1 MKLSIWMCPWDLEG
15 RDPEAVL
22 DELQSLGLNCCSLAV
37 AYHGGRMLLPR
48 HPWRMVYE
56 QHPSALYFE
65 PDLSRFG
72 RLKPAVSPL
81 AGLLPPFLQAA
92 RRRGF
97 PVEAWTVFCHND
109 YLGATAP
116 DCCVENAFGDRY
128 TYALCP
134 SHPDVRAY
142 ILALGEAVAKMEGI
156 AAIDV
161 EALSYMGYEHLSLHD
176 KRGTKLSPAAAQML
190 SVCFCRYCR
199 ARESEEKAEAARRA
213 IRAAV
218 NEEAAAGLPAIE
230 PTPIPPVL
238 RELRSAAGG
247 MRLNLRVSP
256 DRLFHGGKTAISFEE
271 AAQVA
276 DEATLTF
283 FGTPVSGAPIPPRAT
298 RPLPVRAGFV
308 FHGPD
313 CSSEADV
320 RNRLET
326 LAATDPDG
334 ISFYSYSMASRTQ
347 LEWLRR
353 TLKGVTQ

>member
-1 MKLSIWMCPWDLEG
+1 MKLSIWLCPWDLEG
-15 RDPEAVL
+15 REPEAVL

-65 PDLSRFG
+65 TDLNRFG

-81 AGLLPPFLQAA
+81 ADLLPPFLEAA

-116 DCCVENAFGDRY
+116 DCCAENAFGDRY

-142 ILALGEAVAKMEGI
+142 VLALCEAVSNIEGI

-161 EALSYMGYEHLSLHD
+161 EALSYMGYEHLSLHE
-176 KRGTKLSPAAAQML
+176 KRGAQLSPAVAQML

-199 ARESEEKAEAARRA
+199 ARGGGEKAEEVRRA
-213 IRAAV
+213 VRAAV
-218 NEEAAAGLPAIE
+218 NGEARAELPAIG
-230 PTPIPPVL
+230 PTPVPPVL
-238 RELRSAAGG
+238 QELRSAAGG
-247 MRLNLRVSP
+247 VRLNLRVSP
-256 DRLFHGGKTAISFEE
+256 DPHFRGGKTAISFEE
-271 AAQVA
+271 AARVA
-276 DEATLTF
+276 DEATVTF
-283 FGTPVSGAPIPPRAT
+283 FGTRVSAEAIPSRSN

-320 RNRLET
+320 RNRFET
-326 LAATDPDG
+326 LAPADPDG

-353 TLKGVTQ
+353 ALKGATK

>member
-15 RDPEAVL
+15 RDPDAVL
-22 DELQSLGLNCCSLAV
+22 DELEGLGLNGCSLAV

-81 AGLLPPFLQAA
+81 AGLLPPFLEAA
-92 RRRGF
+92 RRRRF

-109 YLGATAP
+109 YLGAAAP

-142 ILALGEAVAKMEGI
+142 VLVLAEAVSGLEGI

-176 KRGTKLSPAAAQML
+176 KRGTALSPETVRML
-190 SVCFCRYCR
+190 SICFCRYCR
-199 ARESEEKAEAARRA
+199 LRKSEEIADAVRRA
-213 IRAAV
+213 VRAAV
-218 NEEAAAGLPAIE
+218 NGGGLAEIPAME
-230 PTPIPPVL
+230 PAPVPPVL
-238 RELRSAAGG
+238 EELRTAARGV
-247 MRLNLRVSP
+247 RLNLRVSP
-256 DRLFHGGKTAISFEE
+256 DPLFRGGKTAIGFEN
-271 AAQVA
+271 AARVA
-276 DEATLTF
+276 DETTVTF
-283 FGTPVSGAPIPPRAT
+283 FGTPVSAATIPPRSM

-320 RNRLET
+320 RDRIAT
-326 LAATDPDG
+326 LAAADPDG
-334 ISFYSYSMASRTQ
+334 ISFYSYSMASQTQ

-353 TLKGVTQ
+353 ALKGALQ